1 MKMGRST
8 RKRRKEEGIALLI
21 SIFVL
26 LLISVVAI
34 ALIVSSGTESAL
46 AGNYRS
52 STGVYYAAL
61 AGIEEA
67 RGRLSTK
74 NPNSFNS
81 TDPSFMPSPG
91 TTIAIG
97 YVGYV
102 LNPGPT
108 DPADTRTAYP
118 DTEYDNEFGVG
129 ALAATTPK
137 TTPSVWNRSPL
148 NSLNVPGPLYKW
160 VRINPVSEKSLQ
172 LDVGPAYD
180 GYKDPVT
187 PVFYDGSQLNVVNNG
202 TQVIEITALAVL
214 PNGSQKIVQYL
225 AAPTPVTLPP
235 FLAALTLSGSVSSA
249 SATVAYNSPNTNT
262 QFKVLGLN
270 YDCNGTPD
278 GSNPPVHAI
287 GVFNS
292 TDVLAVVSGGN
303 GGGGIKPAV
312 YAYPPWNYYQGSLAS
327 PDVTRID
334 TIYPAAARTPSAL
347 DAIVQGISQN
357 ADVLITP
364 TPSGSPPYLGTATG
378 SDLTP
383 LGMSSSNPLTVVVNG
398 NLDISNWSSDGYG
411 LLVVTGTF
419 TYDPDTTWNGIILVI
434 GQGIVNGSHAQFKEI
449 NGAVFVAKTHDGNN
463 QLIPGPELVDPVSG
477 KGASV
482 IFSNSMQGYG
492 IRYSSCWIQKAQPT
506 SGFKILSFHEIAQ

>member
-1 MKMGRST
+1 M
-8 RKRRKEEGIALLI
+8 RKRRKEGGIALLI

-81 TDPSFMPSPG
+81 TDPGFLPSPG

-97 YVGYV
+97 YVGYI

-118 DTEYDNEFGVG
+118 DGEYDTEFGTN

-180 GYKDPVT
+180 GFKDPVT
-187 PVFYDGSQLNVVNNG
+187 PVFYDGAQLNVVG
-202 TQVIEITALAVL
+202 AGAQVIEITALAVL

-225 AAPTPVTLPP
+225 AAPTPVSLPP
-235 FLAALTLSGSVSSA
+235 LPAALTLAGSLTTSVVSYTA
-249 SATVAYNSPNTNT
+249 PPTNNG
-262 QFKVLGLN
+262 FVVDGRDH
-270 YDCNGTPD
+270 DCGGNLLAGGPKYP
-278 GSNPPVHAI
+278 SI
-287 GVFNS
+287 GVFTS
-292 TDVLAVVSGGN
+292 ADAGPTGPVLSGIPN
-303 GGGGIKPAV
+303 GFIRNNDYPGI
-312 YAYPPWNYYQGSLAS
+312 YGS
-327 PDVTRID
+327 PDVEV
-334 TIYPAAARTPSAL
+334 IYLTFTPTQRKPSGL
-347 DAIVQGISQN
+347 DAIMQSITQN
-357 ADVLITP
+357 ADVIITP
-364 TPSGSPPYLGTATG
+364 SSGPALG
-378 SDLTP
+378 SDLTAATP
-383 LGMSSSNPLTVVVNG
+383 GMSSANPMTVVING
-398 NLDISNWSSDGYG
+398 DLDLLGWHNTGYG
-411 LLVVTGTF
+411 LLLVTGNLN
-419 TYDPDTTWNGIILVI
+419 YDPDASWEGVILVV
-434 GQGIVNGSHAQFKEI
+434 GQGTITGSKGGSGHFYGAFLVARTRDASGNLILPDTSFGTSSVNF
-449 NGAVFVAKTHDGNN
+449 NYV
-463 QLIPGPELVDPVSG
+463 P
-477 KGASV
+477 
-482 IFSNSMQGYG
+482 SNPMGGIG
-492 IRYSSCWIQKAQPT
+492 IRYSSCWINKSQPS
-506 SGFKILSFHEIAQ
+506 SGFKILSFHEISQ

>member
-1 MKMGRST
+1 M
-8 RKRRKEEGIALLI
+8 RKRRKEGGIALLI

-34 ALIVSSGTESAL
+34 ALVVSSGTESAL

-74 NPNSFNS
+74 NPNSFNT
-81 TDPSFMPSPG
+81 TDPGFLPSPG

-108 DPADTRTAYP
+108 DPADTRTVYP
-118 DTEYDNEFGVG
+118 DSEYDNEFGLN
-129 ALAATTPK
+129 ALAAATVK

-180 GYKDPVT
+180 GFKDPVT
-187 PVFYDGSQLNVVNNG
+187 PVFYDGAQLNVVG
-202 TQVIEITALAVL
+202 AGAQVLEITALAVL

-235 FLAALTLSGSVSSA
+235 FYAALTLSGSVASTSA
-249 SATVAYNSPNTNT
+249 SVAYNSPNTNN

-270 YDCNGTPD
+270 YLCNGAPD
-278 GSNPPVHAI
+278 GINPPVHAI

-292 TDVLAVVSGGN
+292 TDVSAVISGGN
-303 GGGGIKPAV
+303 GGGGIKPAAV
-312 YAYPPWNYYQGSLAS
+312 ANPPFNNYQGSVAS
-327 PDVTRID
+327 PDVSRID
-334 TIYPAAARTPSAL
+334 TIYNAATRTPAAL
-347 DAIVQGISQN
+347 DAIVQSVSQN

-364 TPSGSPPYLGTATG
+364 APSGSPPYLGTATG

-383 LGMSSSNPLTVVVNG
+383 LGMTSSNPLTVVVNG
-398 NLDISNWSSDGYG
+398 NLDISNWSHDGYG
-411 LLVVTGTF
+411 LLLVTGTF

-434 GQGIVNGSHAQFKEI
+434 GQGIVNGSHSQYKQI
-449 NGAVFVAKTHDGNN
+449 NGAVFVAKTRDSNN
-463 QLIPGPELVDPVSG
+463 NLLPGPELG
-477 KGASV
+477 GASV
-482 IFSNSMQGYG
+482 MFNNSMQGSG
-492 IRYSSCWIQKAQPT
+492 IYYSSCWIQKAQPT
-506 SGFKILSFHEIAQ
+506 SGFKILTFHEISQ